1 MQICTGKNLSGDSVA
16 EDGGEKKMLVLQQ
29 TQRAGDRL
37 STYRKEV
44 QEVVR
49 KLCLRGEEA
58 VEGVEE
64 DRRQPAEDKG
74 GEIIGR

>member
-1 MQICTGKNLSGDSVA
+1 M
-16 EDGGEKKMLVLQQ
+16 
-29 TQRAGDRL
+29 
-37 STYRKEV
+37 

-49 KLCLRGEEA
+49 KLCLRGEEV